1 MQRPGGLLPLVLV
14 GIAACGGD
22 AARISIEPIELPDA
36 TCGRPADARTLK
48 ITAQGE
54 FLEAVRSFEIGEEP
68 MQVEIADFPA
78 ETRQLVV
85 EVLGAGG
92 VVGAFGRSA
101 PLELAGLEDGDV
113 IPIFMAP
120 PDDGC
125 AIADMAEARD
135 RPLVVAAGD
144 GALVLGGIGV
154 DDEGNPEALGTAEW
168 YDPATATFEPI
179 ETPQAYLTS
188 AHGALGVA
196 AATLPDGRVVL
207 VGGDRPVYTI
217 FDPATRTFS
226 TPGGL
231 FEVRAYHAA
240 VAIDEHTV
248 LIAGGCGSLD
258 EDTSECTPASTRA
271 RTFRLDLRDGT
282 LLDGPTLAVER
293 IAPTA
298 LLEADRVILVGGHD
312 EAGAPVEA
320 ERIEPWADPSSD
332 GVVVPGAGGASAV
345 LASGSVVAAFASEG
359 ATEAGTVSVIVP
371 GVDAARG
378 QGAVAPR
385 SGPTLTAL
393 EDGEVLIVGG
403 RDDVPVAR
411 YRPGSGTVVAAA
423 AEPVDGAGNPL
434 GRAGHGA
441 ARLPDG
447 TVLIVGGR
455 DPGGAPRA
463 GAWVYRPDGDAA
475 FTSAAS
481 ATPAFDPD
489 IRLIPADPARVML
502 APTYQL
508 EGDGDAV
515 SAWVVIAGM
524 TPRAFD
530 LTATIGIEGGAALL
544 FGFQGA
550 ARFDAVALVVDQPV
564 RLLHDGV
571 AVPGCE
577 GLPLTSEVIGAGAV
591 NVAVSVRGDD
601 LEVSVADT
609 LLLACDLGEA
619 RAGLVGLAAL
629 GAGARV
635 TLSTVS
641 VTR

>member
-22 AARISIEPIELPDA
+22 AARISIEPIELPDPR
-36 TCGRPADARTLK
+36 CGRPDDARTLK

-54 FLEAVRSFEIGEEP
+54 FLEAVRSFEIGDEP
-68 MQVEIADFPA
+68 ALVEIADFPA

-101 PLELAGLEDGDV
+101 PLELAALEDGDV
-113 IPIFMAP
+113 IPVFMAP

-125 AIADMAEARD
+125 AVPDMAEARD

-154 DDEGNPEALGTAEW
+154 DEEGNPDLLGTAEW
-168 YDPATATFEPI
+168 YDAATATFEVI
-179 ETPQAYLTS
+179 ETPQYM
-188 AHGALGVA
+188 HGIRGAIGIA

-207 VGGDRPVYTI
+207 TGGDRPLYTV
-217 FDPATRTFS
+217 FDPTSRTFS

-240 VAIDEHTV
+240 VALDDNTV
-248 LIAGGCGSLD
+248 LLAGGCGFLD
-258 EDTSECTPASTRA
+258 ENTHECTPVSTWS
-271 RTFRLDLRDGT
+271 TTYRLDLRDGA
-282 LLDGPTLAVER
+282 LLDGPTVAVER
-293 IAPTA
+293 IRPTA
-298 LLEADRVILVGGHD
+298 ILESDRVIVVGGHD
-312 EAGAPVEA
+312 EAGAPVDA
-320 ERIEPWADPSSD
+320 ERLDPWADPSSE
-332 GVVVPGAGGASAV
+332 GVIVSGAGGASAV

-359 ATEAGTVSVIVP
+359 ATAAGTVSVIVP
-371 GVDAARG
+371 GIDAARG
-378 QGAVAPR
+378 QGAAPPR

-423 AEPVDGAGNPL
+423 VDPVNGADDPI

-455 DPGGAPRA
+455 DAGGAPIA
-463 GAWVYRPDGDAA
+463 GAWVYRPDGDAP

-481 ATPAFDPD
+481 ATPAADPD
-489 IRLIPADPARVML
+489 VPLIPSDPERVVL
-502 APTYQL
+502 APAYQL

-515 SAWVVIAGM
+515 TGWAVIAGM
-524 TPRAFD
+524 TPRAFE
-530 LTATIGIEGGAALL
+530 LSATIRIEGGAAVL

-550 ARFDAVALVVDQPV
+550 GRFDAVTLVAGEPV
-564 RLLHDGV
+564 GLRHDGV
-571 AVPGCE
+571 AVPACA
-577 GLPLTSEVIGAGAV
+577 GLPLPEELAGAEPV
-591 NVAVSVRGDD
+591 TVSVRGDD
-601 LEVSVADT
+601 LEVTVAGT
-609 LLLACDLGEA
+609 MLLACDLGDA

-629 GAGARV
+629 GDGARV